1 MMTDHHTHN
10 TPQIDIVEPKTP
22 TWAKIFAPLVAL
34 AVLAI
39 QYCSFSQLV
48 N

>member
-1 MMTDHHTHN
+1 MADHHTHDN
-10 TPQIDIVEPKTP
+10 SYHIDIAEPKIP